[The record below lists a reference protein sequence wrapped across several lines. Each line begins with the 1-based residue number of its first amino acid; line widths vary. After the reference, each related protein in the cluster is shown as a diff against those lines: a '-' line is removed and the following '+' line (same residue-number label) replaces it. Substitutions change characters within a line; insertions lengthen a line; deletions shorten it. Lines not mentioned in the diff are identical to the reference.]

1 MQTKDHH
8 SMYDTMLDGIGRFTG
23 WCPKHPVMHAAP
35 VVLPTPPATLQARG
49 SGPGAGPT
57 GRIRGGI
64 VIAQE
69 SMKALFRNRH
79 LLWFSFFAGLVMLAM
94 VAMEVWMLTST
105 GNAAAFLVSIPM
117 GTSFLILNTRLFL
130 LQFISFSCFIP
141 ILAGLVRYRSGKT
154 GEKLPTIRDAFVGV
168 SPHTISLTALA
179 VMMSLIGMVLFAI
192 ITQTRFFGK
201 IVSGITM
208 AVFSLPY
215 AYYFPNMFNSALYFS
230 ALLIIVT
237 IIQFLLALYVV
248 PFIVQENR
256 GLTSALAGSAGHMI
270 KTWRGIVGCLLVFG
284 AFVLVLALVAL
295 VIGQSPQLLDNDYNF
310 FLNVSRG
317 KVLMMAISYGFVLAC
332 GVLVALGS
340 TVFGIA
346 TADLYRAEKS
356 EGTSG
361 IPEGNLNKPETVS

>member
-1 MQTKDHH
+1 
-8 SMYDTMLDGIGRFTG
+8 
-23 WCPKHPVMHAAP
+23 
-35 VVLPTPPATLQARG
+35 
-49 SGPGAGPT
+49 
-57 GRIRGGI
+57 
-64 VIAQE
+64 
-69 SMKALFRNRH
+69 
-79 LLWFSFFAGLVMLAM
+79 
-94 VAMEVWMLTST
+94 
-105 GNAAAFLVSIPM
+105 
-117 GTSFLILNTRLFL
+117 
-130 LQFISFSCFIP
+130 
-141 ILAGLVRYRSGKT
+141 
-154 GEKLPTIRDAFVGV
+154 
-168 SPHTISLTALA
+168 
-179 VMMSLIGMVLFAI
+179 
-192 ITQTRFFGK
+192 
-201 IVSGITM
+201 M